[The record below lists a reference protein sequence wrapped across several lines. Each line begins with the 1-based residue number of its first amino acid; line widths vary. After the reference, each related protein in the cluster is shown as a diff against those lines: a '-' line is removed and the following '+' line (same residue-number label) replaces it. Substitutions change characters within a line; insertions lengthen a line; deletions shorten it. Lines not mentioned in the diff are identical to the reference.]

1 MRNKSKKELAVCG
14 LEAVKALCE
23 KNPSKVKRLY
33 FTSEIMKIFGDACRE
48 LSKRKAPYN
57 VVEEADLEK
66 LCGSVHHQGVVA
78 MIDEFTLEPLS
89 SKIVDEWLHKK
100 EDAVLLDRIGNANNF
115 GAIVRSA
122 AFFGIK
128 NIVIPM
134 DEMQSTVT
142 TSSYRV
148 AQGGMEVVKVY
159 SVKSEESFL
168 KSISGKMLK
177 IGTDLKA
184 TKSCFDL
191 RKLREKNKPFLIIL
205 GNEEKGISEKVRK
218 QCDETIII
226 KGSGNVESLN
236 VAQAASIIFYSCM

>member
-1 MRNKSKKELAVCG
+1 
-14 LEAVKALCE
+14 
-23 KNPSKVKRLY
+23 
-33 FTSEIMKIFGDACRE
+33 
-48 LSKRKAPYN
+48 
-57 VVEEADLEK
+57 
-66 LCGSVHHQGVVA
+66 
-78 MIDEFTLEPLS
+78 
-89 SKIVDEWLHKK
+89 
-100 EDAVLLDRIGNANNF
+100 
-115 GAIVRSA
+115 
-122 AFFGIK
+122 
-128 NIVIPM
+128 M